1 MGQEK
6 LVHFT
11 DAFIYLRSE
20 MCTGTMC
27 AELGSTFEQSFNIDV
42 GTCSWC

>member
-1 MGQEK
+1 MQDKSWGK
-6 LVHFT
+6 KSWFT
-11 DAFIYLRSE
+11 LQMLLF

-42 GTCSWC
+42 GTCS